1 MSQRPQA
8 LALAGNTWVKRFEG
22 MLHNVEHALEAVV
35 EVRQGLGLSQ
45 LVH

>member
-8 LALAGNTWVKRFEG
+8 LALAGNIWVKRFEG
-22 MLHNVEHALEAVV
+22 MLHNVVV